1 MRLRLY
7 CLAGLLFDWL
17 VYAAW
22 VVIPVTAT
30 GLGASS
36 TRLGLLQTASTLVY
50 ALNCLWIGRMADRVS
65 KSLLA
70 RSGCVLAALSCL
82 ALSRADSLGS
92 LFLIVPVLGLANS
105 LFWPSVESAL
115 GSESGPKGL
124 EKAVGLFNVLWSAG
138 KSLGF
143 FLAGAM
149 MQVLGAACAMYA
161 AAAAASTIFL
171 FYPGTEASR
180 PRRAVE
186 PARPELPAYRKMGY
200 VANFVLHGVGAVLT
214 THFFKYLS
222 SASPAAP
229 APKVFFGLF
238 LGTVFGAQ
246 TLLFWAL
253 LPDARWTYR
262 RDLLYAAQLS
272 TAAACFALTLTRD
285 PGLTLLLALPLGL
298 GFGFAYAS
306 SIYYSLHGP
315 ADHGKFSGIHEAMV
329 GLGNFALAL
338 GGGLLA
344 DRLGDLRAPYWLGA
358 GAILA
363 ALAVQEAVFRAH
375 PRASAGRPLGRA

>member
-1 MRLRLY
+1 M
-7 CLAGLLFDWL
+7 FDWL

-22 VVIPVTAT
+22 VVIPITAT

-36 TRLGLLQTASTLVY
+36 TQLGLLQTASTLVY
-50 ALNCLWIGRMADRVS
+50 ALNCLWVGRMADRTS

-70 RSGCVLAALSCL
+70 RCGCVLAALACL
-82 ALSRADSLGS
+82 ALSRADSLGH

-143 FLAGAM
+143 FLAGWM
-149 MQVLGAACAMYA
+149 MQALGAAHAMYA
-161 AAAAASTIFL
+161 AAASAAAVAL
-171 FYPGTEASR
+171 FYPNAGPSR
-180 PRRAVE
+180 SQEGRE
-186 PARPELPAYRKMGY
+186 PARAELAAYRTMGY
-200 VANFVLHGVGAVLT
+200 IANFFLHGVGAVLT
-214 THFFKYLS
+214 THYFKYLS
-222 SASPAAP
+222 AADRGGMN
-229 APKVFFGLF
+229 PKAFFGLF
-238 LGTVFGAQ
+238 LGVVFGAQ

-253 LPDARWTYR
+253 LPNARWTYR
-262 RDLLYAAQLS
+262 RDLLYGSQLL
-272 TAAACFALTLTRD
+272 AGAACFALTLTRD
-285 PGLTLLLALPLGL
+285 PGLTLLLALPLGA

-315 ADHGKFSGIHEAMV
+315 ADHGKFSGIHEAVV
-329 GLGNFALAL
+329 GLGNFVLAL

-344 DRLGDLRAPYWLGA
+344 DALGDLRFPYWLGA
-358 GAILA
+358 GAIA
-363 ALAVQEAVFRAH
+363 AAVLLEEAAFRR
-375 PRASAGRPLGRA
+375 RARGKRLDDGFGAVAY

>member
-7 CLAGLLFDWL
+7 CFAGLVFDWL

-36 TRLGLLQTASTLVY
+36 TQLGLLQTASTLVY
-50 ALNCLWIGRMADRVS
+50 ALNCLWVGRMADRAS

-70 RSGCVLAALSCL
+70 RSGCVLAALACL
-82 ALSRADSLGS
+82 ALSRADSLGL

-143 FLAGAM
+143 FLAGWM
-149 MQVLGAACAMYA
+149 MQALGAAYAMYA
-161 AAAAASTIFL
+161 AAASAAAVAL
-171 FYPGTEASR
+171 FYPNAGPSR
-180 PRRAVE
+180 SHEDRE
-186 PARPELPAYRKMGY
+186 PARAELSAYRTMGY
-200 VANFVLHGVGAVLT
+200 IANFFLHGVGAVLA
-214 THFFKYLS
+214 THYFKYLS
-222 SASPAAP
+222 AAVPGGTSPKA
-229 APKVFFGLF
+229 FFGLF
-238 LGTVFGAQ
+238 LGVVFGAQ

-253 LPDARWTYR
+253 LPHARWTYR
-262 RDLLYAAQLS
+262 RDLLYGSQLL
-272 TAAACFALTLTRD
+272 AGAACFTLTLTRD
-285 PGLTLLLALPLGL
+285 PGLTLVLALPLGA

-315 ADHGKFSGIHEAMV
+315 YDHGKFSGIHEAVV
-329 GLGNFALAL
+329 GLGNFVLAL

-344 DRLGDLRAPYWLGA
+344 DGLGDLRAPYWLGA

-363 ALAVQEAVFRAH
+363 AVLLEEAAFRRCARAQET
-375 PRASAGRPLGRA
+375 